1 MTKQYLP
8 TFQPSKQVKSDLVRA
23 RKSLIFPLILTI
35 HNKTQTQGVNSP
47 TNIGAVN
54 RAELGTYAVEKR
66 SR

>member
-1 MTKQYLP
+1 
-8 TFQPSKQVKSDLVRA
+8 
-23 RKSLIFPLILTI
+23 LTV

-54 RAELGTYAVEKR
+54 GAELGTYAVEKR